1 MGVDPSDQQLYFLG
15 FPLAEPE
22 MQITEFLQ
30 MSKTFN
36 LVLPEEDDDKSILFG
51 RSPRGFASDK
61 EMFLVTG
68 ARLNFTSILLR
79 SNSEEWMKLKSKR
92 FGVVQDIE
100 GESSGS
106 RVFQVR
112 IYEVKEE
119 GSISLRTVDGTNKV
133 FLVTEEGEEKP
144 LTPVDTKKYD
154 ESLNAGKKL
163 GPLDHARKI
172 LPFLNTLAKLLRA
185 GEFYADPY
193 KYNTHHYF
201 FLGAGVANVGA
212 EENHFF

>member
-22 MQITEFLQ
+22 MQITEFLE

-36 LVLPEEDDDKSILFG
+36 LVLPEEDDDKSFLFG
-51 RSPRGFASDK
+51 RSPRGIASDK
-61 EMFLVTG
+61 EMFLITG
-68 ARLNFTSILLR
+68 GRLNFTSILIR
-79 SNSEEWMKLKSKR
+79 ANSEEWIKLKSNR

-100 GESSGS
+100 GETSGS
-106 RVFQVR
+106 RIFQVR
-112 IYEVKEE
+112 IYEVKEK

-133 FLVTEEGEEKP
+133 FLVPEGGEEKS

-154 ESLNAGKKL
+154 ESMNASKKL

-172 LPFLNTLAKLLRA
+172 LPFLNTLARLLRA
-185 GEFYADPY
+185 SEFYSD
-193 KYNTHHYF
+193 
-201 FLGAGVANVGA
+201 L
-212 EENHFF
+212 